1 METIAMILLIAAA
14 IIGIIIV
21 NLLYKLYMKIMNI
34 DYFIFNGKKKLIY
47 IIIVSGGLWLMFLKI
62 FLRI

>member
-34 DYFIFNGKKKLIY
+34 DYFIFDGKKKLIY

>member
-1 METIAMILLIAAA
+1 MEIIAMILLIAAT

-34 DYFIFNGKKKLIY
+34 DYFIFDGKKKLIH